1 MEDSITEAGY
11 PLSFR
16 RNNARELGKCLKDLN
31 SVVLIGMKRVGINNF
46 LRFFLYNKNI
56 MGEHVNDRRK
66 HLFISVDLHD
76 LVELEIFPFW
86 TLTLK
91 RIIDEIEHSILNEK
105 TKKEIENLFLNS
117 IQSRDIFLT
126 MDSVRRSL
134 VKIVESNILPII
146 FFDRFDRIKD
156 VVTPEF
162 YGNLQG
168 IKDAT
173 HHKLTYVFTSFRKL
187 DDLAPK
193 AFTKTSLSVFI
204 KNIYIKPALKDDAKV
219 IFKTFDSR
227 YKLSLSSKEEKELL
241 DLTGGYIQYLHL
253 VMIFLNEKKE
263 ELKKSRINFFEEFIN
278 DERIILQSEE
288 LWESLS
294 KEEQTVIFKIS
305 DGQKVSD
312 SERSKAE
319 YLWSTGF
326 INEANMIFSPLFG
339 NYLKEKG
346 RNFLENLE
354 FTKKEN
360 LLINL
365 LKKKI
370 NNVCEREEIAEVVW
384 PEAQVFGVSDWAID
398 RLAARVRSKLKNQE
412 GDYEIVTIKT
422 RGYKLIS
429 SR

>member
-16 RNNARELGKCLKDLN
+16 RNDAVELGKCLKDLN
-31 SVVLIGMKRVGINNF
+31 SAVLIGMKRVGINNF

-56 MGEHVNDRRK
+56 MGEHINDERK

-91 RIIDEIEHSILNEK
+91 RIVDAVEQSVLNEK
-105 TKKEIENLFLNS
+105 TKNKIENLFLNS
-117 IQSRDIFLT
+117 IQSKDIFLT

-134 VKIVESNILPII
+134 VKIVENNILPTI

-173 HHKLTYVFTSFRKL
+173 HQKLTYVFTSFKKL

-193 AFTKTSLSVFI
+193 AFAKNSLSVFV
-204 KNIYIKPALKDDAKV
+204 KNIYMKPAEKHDAGI
-219 IFKTFDSR
+219 IFKTFDDR
-227 YKLSLSSKEEKELL
+227 YKLSLSSKKEKELL
-241 DLTGGYIQYLHL
+241 DLTGGHIQYLHL
-253 VMIFLNEKKE
+253 IMILLNEKKE
-263 ELKKSRINFFEEFIN
+263 ELKKGKINFLKEFIN
-278 DERIILQSEE
+278 DERIVLQSEE
-288 LWESLS
+288 LWESLN
-294 KEEQTVIFKIS
+294 KEEQAVILKIS

-312 SERSKAE
+312 LERSKAE
-319 YLWSTGF
+319 YLWKTGF
-326 INEANMIFSPLFG
+326 ISEANMIFSPLFG

-360 LLINL
+360 LLMGL

-370 NNVCEREEIAEVVW
+370 NNVCEREEIAEIVW
-384 PEAQVFGVSDWAID
+384 PEAQTFGVSDWAID

-412 GDYEIVTIKT
+412 GNYEIVTIKT
-422 RGYKLIS
+422 RGYKLIFS
-429 SR
+429 